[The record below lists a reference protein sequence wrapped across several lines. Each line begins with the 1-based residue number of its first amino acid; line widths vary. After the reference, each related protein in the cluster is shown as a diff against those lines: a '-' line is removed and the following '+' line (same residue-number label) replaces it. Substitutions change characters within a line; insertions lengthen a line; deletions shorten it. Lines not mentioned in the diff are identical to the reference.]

1 MSLFKAG
8 VITGPLLTF
17 ILTLVVIIG
26 VIMETSLTFK
36 QIFLTGGY
44 VGIPVGVIF
53 LTIALIVGGVL
64 GGVLSVNL
72 RKQLDTVNRQMRV
85 TRTLSEPIQLTGVK
99 EFKEITLMKRAVID
113 LQTRYQQQVI
123 ASQQLS
129 EQTKGSISTQTK
141 EDILMNERQRLARE
155 LHDSV
160 SQQLFAATMMLSAVN
175 ETVDET
181 ALPPVIVNQ
190 LHLIEK
196 TINESQSEMRALL
209 LHLRPVLLEGKSLQQ
224 GIEGLLR
231 ELQSKV
237 PLKMTWKIDPIVFPT
252 ALENHLFRVVQ
263 ELISNTMRH
272 AKAHH
277 LNVYFKQVQK
287 IAILRVVDDG
297 KGFEVTAFNANLGS
311 YGLQNVQERINEIG
325 GSLKII
331 SFPKQGTSV
340 EIKIPIVEEGEADD

>member
-1 MSLFKAG
+1 MSVFKWG

-17 ILTLVVIIG
+17 ALTLSVLIG
-26 VIMETSLTFK
+26 VIIETSLTFK
-36 QIFLTGGY
+36 LLFWERAY
-44 VGIPVGVIF
+44 AGIPIGIVF
-53 LTIALIVGGVL
+53 LAIALIVGGVL
-64 GGVLSVNL
+64 GGVMSANL
-72 RKQLDTVNRQMRV
+72 RKQLDTVDRQIRV
-85 TRTLSEPIQLTGVK
+85 PTPVNEQVTVKELS
-99 EFKEITLMKRAVID
+99 EFKEITMMKRAVID
-113 LQTRYQQQVI
+113 LQTRYQQQVV

-175 ETVDET
+175 ETVDE
-181 ALPPVIVNQ
+181 ANLPPAIVKQ

-272 AKAHH
+272 AQAHH
-277 LNVYFKQVQK
+277 LNVYFKQVQN

-297 KGFEVTAFNANLGS
+297 KGFEVTDFSANLGS

-340 EIKIPIVEEGEADD
+340 EMKIPIVEEGETDD